1 MLAPQNPYDHQLHAT
16 CAAYMDSFESVFPSL
31 AVAKPLYSEL
41 LRIWD
46 ASPDRGLDRSVIATL
61 NGDDRRNEEV
71 AELRRRAKG
80 FLTLPKVKAMI
91 TGIPELLSRC
101 FSRQSD
107 LGECMDIIAADRRD
121 EAELVKGTLAE
132 YLIDGTDQL
141 DPDALA
147 EKIDGVMTVTAL
159 TPGAPPEPDLDPIK
173 AQRIAQSKVDLAAYL
188 EDHPIQWTDGEYYSI
203 TAEKQQQLTGKLM
216 AAIMAQSMST
226 DYHLTWNSTGDVCRE
241 WTLQDL
247 SALAFAIDAR
257 VTALVS
263 YQQTQE
269 VAMRDAATLDELDA
283 IAVDYD
289 SVEVPA

>member
-1 MLAPQNPYDHQLHAT
+1 MKIIEVSALPNGAHRNMASSGISKAPDGW
-16 CAAYMDSFESVFPSL
+16 
-31 AVAKPLYSEL
+31 AV
-41 LRIWD
+41 
-46 ASPDRGLDRSVIATL
+46 
-61 NGDDRRNEEV
+61 
-71 AELRRRAKG
+71 
-80 FLTLPKVKAMI
+80 
-91 TGIPELLSRC
+91 IPEEL
-101 FSRQSD
+101 
-107 LGECMDIIAADRRD
+107 DIPDTFPFVGI
-121 EAELVKGTLAE
+121 EAEE
-132 YLIDGTDQL
+132 IDG
-141 DPDALA
+141 
-147 EKIDGVMTVTAL
+147 IMTVTAL

-203 TAEKQQQLTGKLM
+203 TEEKQQQLTGKLM

-269 VAMRDAATLDELDA
+269 VAMRNASTLAELDA
-283 IAVDYD
+283 IVVDYD
-289 SVEVPA
+289 SVEVPM